1 MDRKQQVLGKLRET
15 DGYLSGQQLCEA
27 LGISRTAVWKI
38 VGKLK
43 QEGYPI
49 EAVTNKGYRLL
60 SVEGKDLLNQEE
72 LDRAMHT
79 AWVGKPLIYRDET
92 GSTNTD
98 LFKLS
103 EKGARQG
110 TIEVTSKQTAGKG
123 RRGRTWISPPD
134 VNVYMS
140 ILLTPAIRPDT
151 APMLTLVMAMAVYEA
166 CEELYGDAETETN
179 GGADMKSAQ
188 NTDRKSAQNAAG
200 EPAHEEA
207 QEPDHALRFGIKW
220 PNDIVVSA
228 DGGSFKKICGILTE
242 MRLEEMEIRDIVI
255 GIGLNVNQTEF
266 PEEIQETAGSLRLA
280 LGKTVN
286 RAQLTAAVW
295 KHFEEDY
302 EVFLKAQSLEPLRER
317 YEKGLVNRRRKV
329 RVLDPA
335 SPFEGT
341 AIGINSQGELIVR
354 MDDGSP
360 DRAIGTGEV
369 SVRGVMGYV

>member
-1 MDRKQQVLGKLRET
+1 MVFNRMDRKQQVLQKLRET
-15 DGYLSGQQLCEA
+15 DSYLSGQQLCEA

-38 VGKLK
+38 VGRLK

-60 SVEGKDLLNQEE
+60 SVEGRDLFNREE
-72 LDRAMHT
+72 LDRTMDTVWA
-79 AWVGKPLIYRDET
+79 GKPLIYKEET

-98 LFKLS
+98 LFRLS
-103 EKGARQG
+103 DEGAAQG
-110 TIEVTSKQTAGKG
+110 TIEVTSRQTAGKG

-151 APMLTLVMAMAVYEA
+151 APMLTLVMALAVYEA
-166 CEELYGDAETETN
+166 CEELYRESD
-179 GGADMKSAQ
+179 
-188 NTDRKSAQNAAG
+188 
-200 EPAHEEA
+200 
-207 QEPDHALRFGIKW
+207 QELRFGIKW

-228 DGGSFKKICGILTE
+228 GGGPYRKICGILTE

-266 PEEIQETAGSLRLA
+266 PEEIRETAGSLSLA
-280 LGKTVN
+280 LGHPVN
-286 RAQLTAAVW
+286 RAELTAAVW
-295 KHFEEDY
+295 RHFEEVY
-302 EVFLKAQSLEPLRER
+302 KTYLETQSLEPLRER
-317 YEKGLVNRRRKV
+317 YECGLVNRGRKV

-335 SPFEGT
+335 EPFEGT
-341 AIGINSQGELIVR
+341 AMGITPSGELIVR
-354 MDDGSP
+354 TEDGSA
-360 DRAIGTGEV
+360 DRLVGTGEV

>member
-1 MDRKQQVLGKLRET
+1 MVFNRMDRKQQVLQKLRET
-15 DGYLSGQQLCEA
+15 DSYLSGQQLCEA

-38 VGKLK
+38 VGRLK

-60 SVEGKDLLNQEE
+60 SVEGRDLFNQEE
-72 LDRAMHT
+72 LERTMNT
-79 AWVGKPLIYRDET
+79 AWAGKPLLYKEET

-98 LFKLS
+98 LFRLS
-103 EKGARQG
+103 DEGAAQG

-140 ILLTPAIRPDT
+140 ILLRPAIRPDT
-151 APMLTLVMAMAVYEA
+151 APMLTLVMALAVYEA
-166 CEELYGDAETETN
+166 CEELYRESDQ
-179 GGADMKSAQ
+179 DL
-188 NTDRKSAQNAAG
+188 
-200 EPAHEEA
+200 H
-207 QEPDHALRFGIKW
+207 FGIKW

-228 DGGSFKKICGILTE
+228 KGGPYRKICGILTE

-266 PEEIQETAGSLRLA
+266 PEEIQETAGSLCLA
-280 LGKTVN
+280 LGHPVN
-286 RAQLTAAVW
+286 RAELTAAVW
-295 KHFEEDY
+295 RHFEEVY
-302 EVFLKAQSLEPLRER
+302 KTYLETQSLEPLRER
-317 YEKGLVNRRRKV
+317 YECGLVNRGRKV

-335 SPFEGT
+335 EPFEGT
-341 AIGINSQGELIVR
+341 AMGITSSGELIVCTE
-354 MDDGSP
+354 DGSA
-360 DRAIGTGEV
+360 DRFVGTGEV

>member
-1 MDRKQQVLGKLRET
+1 MVFNRMDRKQQVLQKLRET
-15 DGYLSGQQLCEA
+15 DSYLSGQQLCEA

-38 VGKLK
+38 VRRLK

-60 SVEGKDLLNQEE
+60 SVEGRDLFNREE
-72 LDRAMHT
+72 LDRTMDTVWA
-79 AWVGKPLIYRDET
+79 GKPLIYKEET

-98 LFKLS
+98 LFRLS
-103 EKGARQG
+103 DEGAAQG
-110 TIEVTSKQTAGKG
+110 TIEVTSRQTAGKG

-151 APMLTLVMAMAVYEA
+151 APMLTLVMALAVYEA
-166 CEELYGDAETETN
+166 CEELYRESD
-179 GGADMKSAQ
+179 
-188 NTDRKSAQNAAG
+188 
-200 EPAHEEA
+200 
-207 QEPDHALRFGIKW
+207 QELRFGIKW

-228 DGGSFKKICGILTE
+228 GGGPYRKICGILTE

-266 PEEIQETAGSLRLA
+266 PEEIQETAGSLCLA
-280 LGKTVN
+280 LGHPVN
-286 RAQLTAAVW
+286 RAELTAAVW
-295 KHFEEDY
+295 RHFEEVY
-302 EVFLKAQSLEPLRER
+302 KTYLEMQSLEPLRER
-317 YEKGLVNRRRKV
+317 YECGLVNRGRKV

-335 SPFEGT
+335 EPFEGT
-341 AIGINSQGELIVR
+341 AMGITSSGELIVCTE
-354 MDDGSP
+354 DGSA
-360 DRAIGTGEV
+360 DRFVGTGEV

>member
-1 MDRKQQVLGKLRET
+1 MQKLRET
-15 DGYLSGQQLCEA
+15 DSYLSGQELSEA

-60 SVEGKDLLNQEE
+60 SVEGRDLFNQEE

-79 AWVGKPLIYRDET
+79 AWAGKPLIYKEET

-103 EKGARQG
+103 EEGASQG
-110 TIEVTSKQTAGKG
+110 TIEVTSMQTAGKG

-140 ILLTPAIRPDT
+140 ILLRPAIRPDT

-166 CEELYGDAETETN
+166 CEELYSGLKRTTDSKAALGEATEAGREAAPAE
-179 GGADMKSAQ
+179 
-188 NTDRKSAQNAAG
+188 AA
-200 EPAHEEA
+200 EKD
-207 QEPDHALRFGIKW
+207 DHLRFGIKW

-228 DGGSFKKICGILTE
+228 EGGPYRKICGILTE

-266 PEEIQETAGSLRLA
+266 PEEIRETAGSLRLA
-280 LGKTVN
+280 LGEVVN
-286 RAQLTAAVW
+286 RAELTAAVW

-302 EVFLKAQSLEPLRER
+302 AIFVKEQSLEPLRER
-317 YEKGLVNRRRKV
+317 YEKGLVNRGRKV
-329 RVLDPA
+329 RVLDPVA
-335 SPFEGT
+335 PFEGT
-341 AIGINSQGELIVR
+341 AMGINSQGELVVR
-354 MDDGSP
+354 PEDGSA
-360 DRAIGTGEV
+360 DWTVGTGEV

>member
-1 MDRKQQVLGKLRET
+1 MVFNRMDRKQQVLQKLRET
-15 DGYLSGQQLCEA
+15 DSYLSGQQLCEA

-38 VGKLK
+38 VGRLK

-60 SVEGKDLLNQEE
+60 SVEGRDLFNREE
-72 LDRAMHT
+72 LDRTMDTVWA
-79 AWVGKPLIYRDET
+79 GKPLIYKEET

-98 LFKLS
+98 LFRLS
-103 EKGARQG
+103 DEGAAQG
-110 TIEVTSKQTAGKG
+110 TIEVTSRQTAGKG

-151 APMLTLVMAMAVYEA
+151 APMLTLVMALAVYEA
-166 CEELYGDAETETN
+166 CEELYRESD
-179 GGADMKSAQ
+179 
-188 NTDRKSAQNAAG
+188 
-200 EPAHEEA
+200 
-207 QEPDHALRFGIKW
+207 QELRFGIKW

-228 DGGSFKKICGILTE
+228 GGGPYRKICGILTE

-266 PEEIQETAGSLRLA
+266 PEEIRETAGSLCLA
-280 LGKTVN
+280 LGHPVN
-286 RAQLTAAVW
+286 RAELTAAVW

-302 EVFLKAQSLEPLRER
+302 KTYLEMQSLEPLRER
-317 YEKGLVNRRRKV
+317 YECGLVNRGRKV

-335 SPFEGT
+335 EPFEGT
-341 AIGINSQGELIVR
+341 AMGITPFGELIVR
-354 MDDGSP
+354 TEDGSA
-360 DRAIGTGEV
+360 DRLVGTGEV

>member
-1 MDRKQQVLGKLRET
+1 MVFNRMDRKQQVLQKLRET
-15 DGYLSGQQLCEA
+15 DSYLSGQQLCEA

-38 VGKLK
+38 VGRLK

-60 SVEGKDLLNQEE
+60 SVEGRDLFNREE
-72 LDRAMHT
+72 LDRTMDTVWA
-79 AWVGKPLIYRDET
+79 GKPLIYKEET

-98 LFKLS
+98 LFRLS
-103 EKGARQG
+103 DEGAAQG
-110 TIEVTSKQTAGKG
+110 TIEVTSRQTAGKG

-151 APMLTLVMAMAVYEA
+151 APMLTLVMALAVYEA
-166 CEELYGDAETETN
+166 CEELYRESD
-179 GGADMKSAQ
+179 
-188 NTDRKSAQNAAG
+188 
-200 EPAHEEA
+200 
-207 QEPDHALRFGIKW
+207 QELRFGIKW

-228 DGGSFKKICGILTE
+228 GGGPYRKICGILTE

-266 PEEIQETAGSLRLA
+266 PEEIRETAGSLSLA
-280 LGKTVN
+280 LGHPVN
-286 RAQLTAAVW
+286 RAELTAAVW
-295 KHFEEDY
+295 RHFEEDY
-302 EVFLKAQSLEPLRER
+302 KTYLVAQSLEPLRER
-317 YEKGLVNRRRKV
+317 YERGLVNRGRKV

-335 SPFEGT
+335 EPFEGT
-341 AIGINSQGELIVR
+341 AMGITSSGELIVR
-354 MDDGSP
+354 TEDGSA
-360 DRAIGTGEV
+360 DRFVGTGEV

>member
-1 MDRKQQVLGKLRET
+1 MQKLRET
-15 DGYLSGQQLCEA
+15 DSYLSGQELSEA

-60 SVEGKDLLNQEE
+60 SVEGRDLFNQEE

-79 AWVGKPLIYRDET
+79 AWAGKPLIYKEET

-103 EKGARQG
+103 EEGASQG

-140 ILLTPAIRPDT
+140 ILLKPAIRPDT
-151 APMLTLVMAMAVYEA
+151 APMLTLVMALAVYRA
-166 CEELYGDAETETN
+166 CEELHGAECT
-179 GGADMKSAQ
+179 
-188 NTDRKSAQNAAG
+188 
-200 EPAHEEA
+200 
-207 QEPDHALRFGIKW
+207 FGIKW

-228 DGGSFKKICGILTE
+228 RGGSCHKICGILTE
-242 MRLEEMEIRDIVI
+242 MRMEEKEIRDIVI
-255 GIGLNVNQTEF
+255 GTGLNVNQTEF
-266 PEEIQETAGSLRLA
+266 PEEIRETAGSLALA
-280 LGKTVN
+280 LEHPVG
-286 RAQLTAAVW
+286 RADLTASVW
-295 KHFEEDY
+295 KYFEGYY
-302 EVFLKAQSLEPLRER
+302 EAFAKAQTLEPLREE
-317 YEKGLVNRRRKV
+317 YERALVNRGKKV
-329 RVLDPA
+329 RVLDPIE
-335 SPFEGT
+335 PFEGT
-341 AIGINSQGELIVR
+341 ALGINAEGELLVLPE
-354 MDDGSP
+354 DGSAV
-360 DRAIGTGEV
+360 REIGTGEV

>member
-1 MDRKQQVLGKLRET
+1 MVFNRMDRKQQVLQKLRET
-15 DGYLSGQQLCEA
+15 DSYLSGQQLCEA

-38 VGKLK
+38 VGRLK

-60 SVEGKDLLNQEE
+60 SVEGRDLFNQEE
-72 LDRAMHT
+72 LDRTMDTVWA
-79 AWVGKPLIYRDET
+79 GKPLIYKEET

-98 LFKLS
+98 LFRLS
-103 EKGARQG
+103 DEGAAQG
-110 TIEVTSKQTAGKG
+110 TIEVTSRQTAGKG

-151 APMLTLVMAMAVYEA
+151 APMLTLVMALAVYEA
-166 CEELYGDAETETN
+166 CEELYRESD
-179 GGADMKSAQ
+179 
-188 NTDRKSAQNAAG
+188 
-200 EPAHEEA
+200 
-207 QEPDHALRFGIKW
+207 QELRFGIKW

-228 DGGSFKKICGILTE
+228 GGGPYRKICGILTE

-266 PEEIQETAGSLRLA
+266 PEEIQETAGSLCLA
-280 LGKTVN
+280 LGHPVN
-286 RAQLTAAVW
+286 RAELTAAVW
-295 KHFEEDY
+295 RHFEEVY
-302 EVFLKAQSLEPLRER
+302 KTYLEMQSLEPLRER
-317 YEKGLVNRRRKV
+317 YECGLVNRGRKV

-335 SPFEGT
+335 EPFEGT
-341 AIGINSQGELIVR
+341 AMGITSSGELIVR
-354 MDDGSP
+354 TEDGSA
-360 DRAIGTGEV
+360 DRFVGTGEV

>member
-1 MDRKQQVLGKLRET
+1 MVFNRMDRKQQVLQKLRET
-15 DGYLSGQQLCEA
+15 DSYLSGQQLCEA

-38 VGKLK
+38 VGRLK

-60 SVEGKDLLNQEE
+60 SVEGRDLFNREE
-72 LDRAMHT
+72 LDRTMDTVWA
-79 AWVGKPLIYRDET
+79 GKPLIYKEET

-98 LFKLS
+98 LFRLS
-103 EKGARQG
+103 DEGAAQG
-110 TIEVTSKQTAGKG
+110 TIEVTSRQTAGKG

-151 APMLTLVMAMAVYEA
+151 APMLTLVMALAVYEA
-166 CEELYGDAETETN
+166 CEELYRESDQ
-179 GGADMKSAQ
+179 DL
-188 NTDRKSAQNAAG
+188 
-200 EPAHEEA
+200 H
-207 QEPDHALRFGIKW
+207 FGIKW

-228 DGGSFKKICGILTE
+228 KGGPYRKICGILTE

-266 PEEIQETAGSLRLA
+266 PEEIQETAGSLCLA
-280 LGKTVN
+280 LGHPVN
-286 RAQLTAAVW
+286 RAELTAAVW
-295 KHFEEDY
+295 RHFEEDY
-302 EVFLKAQSLEPLRER
+302 KTYLEAQSLEPLRER
-317 YEKGLVNRRRKV
+317 YERGLVNRGRKV

-335 SPFEGT
+335 EPFEGT
-341 AIGINSQGELIVR
+341 AMGITPFGELIVR
-354 MDDGSP
+354 TEDGSA
-360 DRAIGTGEV
+360 DRLVGTGEV